1 MPIDLATLGKRLK
14 KAREDRGVTQEAA
27 ADALGVPRTAIVH
40 IEAGNRSISTLE
52 LSLLADLYE
61 RPIAEFFSEGPLPD
75 APEEDPILAL
85 HRITDSFKDQPE
97 VQRQIARCVEICRE
111 GAALEEVL
119 GKKRRSGPPFYS
131 LPEPRNALDAVRQ
144 GANVAAEERKR
155 LGLGD
160 APIHALADL
169 LSNQGVW
176 VASVD
181 LPNDMSGMFLR
192 HTSLGMVILV
202 NHNHPRPR
210 KRFSYA
216 HEYAHAL
223 MDRNRPAIISTRENS
238 KDRSETRANAFAAGL
253 LMPEAGVRSFLT
265 SLDKG
270 QPSRQSQLVYD
281 LAGDGGFEA
290 TGRTAPGSQ
299 KIVYQDVAS
308 LARYFG
314 VSYQASVFRLQ
325 ALSLVSQSEREALIE
340 QEELGNSYLRLLH
353 FRQAIDTP
361 EEGPDKDAGQNQ
373 ELVSQVV
380 YLAIEAFRREE
391 ISKGRLLDL
400 SKKLQVPGKEL
411 LVLAQGTL

>member
-1 MPIDLATLGKRLK
+1 MPIDLATIGKRLK
-14 KAREDRGVTQEAA
+14 KAREDRGITQEAA
-27 ADALGVPRTAIVH
+27 AEALGVPRTAIVQ

-61 RPIAEFFSEGPLPD
+61 RPIAEFFSEGPIPD

-85 HRITDSFKDQPE
+85 PRIADSFKDHPE
-97 VQRQIARCVEICRE
+97 FGHQVGRCVAICRE
-111 GAALEEVL
+111 GAVLEELL
-119 GKKRRSGPPFYS
+119 GKKRRTGPPFYS
-131 LPEPRNALDAVRQ
+131 LSEPRSALDAVRQ

-160 APIHALADL
+160 APIHGLADL

-192 HTSLGMVILV
+192 HESLGMAILV

-223 MDRNRPAIISTRENS
+223 VDRNRPAIVSTRENS
-238 KDRSETRANAFAAGL
+238 KDRSETRANAFAAAL
-253 LMPEAGVRSFLT
+253 LMPEGGVRSFLS

-270 QPSRQSQLVYD
+270 QPSRQAQLVYD
-281 LAGDGGFEA
+281 LADRGGFEA
-290 TGRTAPGSQ
+290 TGRSAPGSQ

-325 ALSLVSQSEREALIE
+325 ALSLVSQSERESLIA
-340 QEELGNSYLRLLH
+340 QEELGNNYLRLLH

-361 EEGPDKDAGQNQ
+361 EEGPGPDAGKNQ

-391 ISKGRLLDL
+391 ITKGRLLDL
-400 SKKLQVPGKEL
+400 SKKLEIPGKDL
-411 LVLAQGTL
+411 LALAQGAL

>member
-14 KAREDRGVTQEAA
+14 EVREDRGITQEAA
-27 ADALGVPRTAIVH
+27 AEALGVPRTAIVQ

-52 LSLLADLYE
+52 LSLLADLFE
-61 RPIAEFFSEGPLPD
+61 RPIAEFFSEGPIPGFQ
-75 APEEDPILAL
+75 EEDPILAL
-85 HRITDSFKDQPE
+85 LRITDSFKDDPA
-97 VQRQIARCVEICRE
+97 VQGQIARCVGICRE
-111 GAALEEVL
+111 GAALEDIL

-131 LPEPRNALDAVRQ
+131 LAEPRNAMEGVRQ
-144 GANVAAEERKR
+144 GTSVASEERKR

-192 HTSLGMVILV
+192 HTSLGMVILI

-223 MDRNRPAIISTRENS
+223 MDRNRPAIVSTRENS
-238 KDRSETRANAFAAGL
+238 KDRSETRANAFAAAL
-253 LMPEAGVRSFLT
+253 LMPESGVRSFLT

-270 QPSRQSQLVYD
+270 LPSRQSQLVYD
-281 LAGDGGFEA
+281 LAGNGCLEA
-290 TGRTAPGSQ
+290 TSRTAPGSQ

-314 VSYQASVFRLQ
+314 VSYQAAAFRLQ
-325 ALSLVSQSEREALIE
+325 ALNLVGQSEREALIG

-361 EEGPDKDAGQNQ
+361 EEGPDKDARQNQ
-373 ELVSQVV
+373 ELVGQVV

-391 ISKGRLLDL
+391 VSKGRLLDL
-400 SKKLQVPGKEL
+400 SKKLGIAGKDL
-411 LVLAQGTL
+411 LALAQGAM